1 MLRLGSSITLGTLM
15 LFALALVVVSQSQK
29 DNFTETSGIRGVV
42 SDTQG
47 AAVAHLTILVRDN
60 KLHIK
65 RETISDDSGNYG
77 LKLPPGK
84 YEVRVDPVAGSCKFR
99 RSIRVHDGAT
109 TMFNIR
115 LKLCATRSH

>member
-1 MLRLGSSITLGTLM
+1 MIRLGSSILLGTLIV
-15 LFALALVVVSQSQK
+15 LALAFVVFSQSQK
-29 DNFTETSGIRGVV
+29 DNLAETGGIGGVV
-42 SDTQG
+42 SDIQG
-47 AAVAHLTILVRDN
+47 AGVAHLTILLWDN

-65 RETISDDSGNYG
+65 RETISDNSGNYG

-84 YEVRVDPVAGSCKFR
+84 YAVRVDPVAGFCKLR
-99 RSIRVHDGAT
+99 KATRVAEGTT